1 MTPIKCRLGVVSVCT
16 PVSVGRQERVTWYS
30 VRRVDKHI
38 NKVKTVS
45 PALRRP
51 KENGILVDADDH
63 GREYDEPTTLHKQRE
78 IGNVAI
84 SAQWLY
90 L

>member
-1 MTPIKCRLGVVSVCT
+1 MEFWWMR
-16 PVSVGRQERVTWYS
+16 
-30 VRRVDKHI
+30 
-38 NKVKTVS
+38 
-45 PALRRP
+45 
-51 KENGILVDADDH
+51 DDH